1 MRRPI
6 LVKPIGTHFVETSFS
21 TSSAASAA
29 QNSVQLLQQHKIQF
43 SCKSP
48 LKKKTCTERES
59 TERERERG
67 RARRER
73 SRNGFEKT
81 KWVGLRETM
90 GERNRK
96 KKLKEKN

>member
-1 MRRPI
+1 
-6 LVKPIGTHFVETSFS
+6 VNEKTYFGETHQNPFCRNLLLHKFSCFSSTKFGSTTSA
-21 TSSAASAA
+21 T
-29 QNSVQLLQQHKIQF
+29 QNSVQLQVSVK
-43 SCKSP
+43 KK
-48 LKKKTCTERES
+48 KKKTCT
-59 TERERERG
+59 ERERG

-81 KWVGLRETM
+81 EWVGLRETM